1 MTLKTQLTS
10 DLDSFF
16 NTDEFAEEITYTAKG
31 EDAVTISAIV
41 MREAPLQEPYVRG
54 PETATC
60 EIIVKISDVATP
72 QHGDTFTLN
81 DSEIWEFD
89 PTNGVIYQDDD
100 VLHILLE
107 RRLD

>member
-1 MTLKTQLTS
+1 MTFKTLITS

-16 NTDEFAEEITYTAKG
+16 NTNEFAESITYTAVG
-31 EDAVTISAIV
+31 QSAATISAIV
-41 MREAPLQEPYVRG
+41 MRDSPSQEPYIRG
-54 PETATC
+54 DHTATC

-72 QHGDTFTLN
+72 QHGDIFTLN

-89 PTNGVIYQDDD
+89 PTSGVVYQDDD
-100 VLHILLE
+100 ILHILLE

>member
-10 DLDSFF
+10 DISAFF
-16 NTDEFAEEITYTAKG
+16 NTDEFAESITYTAKG
-31 EDAVTISAIV
+31 KSGASIDAIV
-41 MREAPLQEPYVRG
+41 IRDASLQEPYVRG
-54 PETATC
+54 SETATC

-89 PTNGVIYQDDD
+89 PSNGVIYQDDD
-100 VLHILLE
+100 VLHIILE
-107 RRLD
+107 RRMD